1 MAEPGNH
8 QPSKTMT
15 RGSRE
20 NGITRAIAWFLFVC
34 TTVASAAGDNQGSAR
49 GRRLFE
55 TGIGRD
61 GHPVEAVF
69 ADSATPI
76 PGALLSCAGCH
87 GKDGKGRTTKG
98 LNPPDITWQSLTKPY
113 SLRVGV
119 GRSRPPYT
127 EPLVARAITLGR
139 DSGGQLLAVAMPR
152 FRLTHEEAADLL
164 AYLRELGSEADPG
177 VGPEALSIGVILPPR
192 DQEPAVH
199 DESRA
204 VLAAYVEGIN
214 RGGGI
219 FGRRVEF
226 SFIDAARN
234 LDSRS
239 ALSTPAIEQAVLAAM
254 VISVHEHDLALVA
267 EQQEMPLIALRADKV
282 WSAARNVFYLS
293 AGAVGELGA
302 LATQA
307 ARQLD
312 PGNSRLAVLYRDGQ
326 GGRSLMA
333 ALRPIIEPEGWQA
346 IDELRLTSSGEPPE
360 EILRRI
366 GDDDALLVAAS
377 DPGLTKIL
385 ASLGRAGRTPIVLL
399 PGSMTVPEWLPQN
412 LSPQMTILLGF
423 ELAGLSPSSTEMR
436 EYAALE
442 REHGLDERL
451 PPQRSAL
458 AAARLM
464 VEGLRRAGRDVTR
477 AKLIEAIES
486 VQHFATGYLPPLSY
500 GPRKHTGFIGAQIVP
515 FDPQRRQLIEPVG
528 RIELD

>member
-1 MAEPGNH
+1 
-8 QPSKTMT
+8 MT
-15 RGSRE
+15 GGSRE
-20 NGITRAIAWFLFVC
+20 NGITRAIAWFLLV
-34 TTVASAAGDNQGSAR
+34 TVASAPVDNQGSAR

-55 TGIGRD
+55 TGIGHD

-69 ADSATPI
+69 ADSATRI

-87 GKDGKGRTTKG
+87 GKDGKGRTAKG
-98 LNPPDITWQSLTKPY
+98 LNPPDITWQNLTKPY

-139 DSGGQLLAVAMPR
+139 DSGGQLLGVAMPR
-152 FRLTHEEAADLL
+152 FRLTHEEVADLM
-164 AYLRELGSEADPG
+164 AYLRELGSEVDPG
-177 VGPEALSIGVILPPR
+177 VGPDALSIGVILPPR
-192 DQEPAVH
+192 DQEPAAH

-226 SFIDAARN
+226 SFVDAARK

-239 ALSTPAIEQAVLAAM
+239 ALSTPAIKQAVLAAM
-254 VISVHEHDLALVA
+254 VISIDEHDLALVA
-267 EQQEMPLIALRADKV
+267 EQQDVPLIALSADKV

-302 LATQA
+302 LATHA
-307 ARQLD
+307 AHQLD
-312 PGNSRLAVLYRDGQ
+312 PGHSRLAVLYRDGQ
-326 GGRSLMA
+326 RGRSLMA
-333 ALRPIIEPEGWQA
+333 ALRPIIQPEGWQA
-346 IDELRLTSSGEPPE
+346 IDELRLASSDEPPE
-360 EILRRI
+360 ELLRRI

-385 ASLGRAGRTPIVLL
+385 ASLSRAGRTPIVLL
-399 PGSMTVPEWLPQN
+399 PGSITVPEWLPQN

-423 ELAGLSPSSTEMR
+423 ELAGLSTSSTEMR
-436 EYAALE
+436 GYAALA
-442 REHGLDERL
+442 REHGFDERL
-451 PPQRSAL
+451 PALQFAL
-458 AAARLM
+458 AAAKLM

-477 AKLIEAIES
+477 AKLIEAVES
-486 VQHFATGYLPPLSY
+486 IQHFATGYLPPLSY
-500 GPRKHTGFIGAQIVP
+500 GPRKHIGFIGAQIVP
-515 FDPQRRQLIEPVG
+515 FDPQRRQLIDPVG